1 MEATCRRPAGKPTPS
16 RMRHRGAMDPDLLP
30 VLREEHD
37 QCRLAAA
44 IRRLEGSEHVMAR
57 WDDGAVAYLLI
68 DLSSPSGDDAVG
80 AALCGHQE
88 AGGEVWLLALALHPA
103 FPGALN
109 VLVSGVADA
118 LRARGAHRLVAAFD
132 PSDRTTK
139 DGLVGAGLRVDADPS
154 AAGRRLMLDL

>member
-1 MEATCRRPAGKPTPS
+1 
-16 RMRHRGAMDPDLLP
+16 MDPDLLP

-37 QCRLAAA
+37 KCRMAAA
-44 IRRLEGSEHVMAR
+44 IRRLDGAEHVMDR
-57 WDDGAVAYLLI
+57 WDEGASAYLLI

-80 AALCGHQE
+80 AALCGRQG
-88 AGGEVWLLALALHPA
+88 AGGDVWLLSLALHPA

-109 VLVSGVADA
+109 LLVSGVADA
-118 LRARGAHRLVAAFD
+118 LRARGAHRLVAAID

-139 DGLVGAGLRVDADPS
+139 AGLVAAGLRVDADPG